1 MKIGMTRQ
9 RYFQFVKFV
18 FDYVNDELLLFARS
32 RREEMVMADMQIR
45 PGKAWEYCPRNALRK
60 VTSVLLNE
68 FNVVRYESILST
80 FEFSKTV

>member
-1 MKIGMTRQ
+1 
-9 RYFQFVKFV
+9 
-18 FDYVNDELLLFARS
+18 
-32 RREEMVMADMQIR
+32 MVIADMQIR